1 MNIFKL
7 IFPTFQIH
15 VNTISKQF
23 GFNLLIQRLKK
34 TMNIILNDYQSKTVD
49 LIILKLIATMFFN
62 DRNLMTAVD

>member
-23 GFNLLIQRLKK
+23 GYNLLIQMLKK
-34 TMNIILNDYQSKTVD
+34 TMNIILNEYQSKTVD
-49 LIILKLIATMFFN
+49 LILKLIATMFFN